1 MALEGKNH
9 NFACPCLFF
18 FYYLKIDGIRLD
30 CPGLLILQSPSGI
43 VDHAEKDQFSSV
55 SQSCPP
61 LCNPMDCSVP
71 GFPVHYQLPELA
83 QTHVHHVGDAISN
96 HLILCCPLL
105 LLPSIFPSIR
115 VFSMS
120 QLFTSGDQVLELQLK
135 HQTFQ

>member
-83 QTHVHHVGDAISN
+83 QTHVHQVSDAIQSS
-96 HLILCCPLL
+96 HPLSSL
-105 LLPSIFPSIR
+105 SPAIHSSTLACKIPWAVAPGRLQSMGLQR
-115 VFSMS
+115 V
-120 QLFTSGDQVLELQLK
+120 GHD
-135 HQTFQ
+135 